1 VKVLFVAAH
10 PPLPLDNGGRLR
22 TFHLLD
28 ELSQRGDVV
37 LATLDREPGA
47 AYDGPATGELE
58 EAIRLALPAL
68 RDVAVVPAP
77 PARKRLRQLAT
88 LAGGGSYT
96 EAMHRSPMLVA
107 RVRAA
112 MRSFEPD
119 LVHCDSLFCAHV
131 RPSQPATSAPWV
143 LSLHNDEAL
152 LKERLAG
159 TADEWLRRALYRRE
173 AGRLAEVQRR
183 ALSEFDHAVAVS
195 DAERERFETLRQSV
209 SSENDDRSGG
219 GSEARSVSTAGGS
232 GESGEGDPVAEGG
245 RSGDGAEVLT
255 VPNGVEPLPEPGGPP
270 AAPGRGEPLR
280 LLFVGSLNYE
290 PNAQGLEWFAR
301 EVAPRVRERVEIEVE
316 VVGPGRRGP
325 ELPGVTYLGRVD
337 DVGSAYTRA
346 HAAVVPLRAGAGSRL
361 KVVEALAR
369 GVPLVSTSLG
379 VEGYDVADG
388 EHALIADDPEGLAER
403 FALLD
408 ASLRGDRH
416 IAGSLVG
423 AGYAFARDY
432 FWPRIGERMA
442 SSYERWAEAGA
453 SAASP
458 GS

>member
-1 VKVLFVAAH
+1 MKVLFVAAH

-28 ELSQRGDVV
+28 ELSRRADVV
-37 LATLDREPGA
+37 LACLDREPGSGR
-47 AYDGPATGELE
+47 DGPGARELE
-58 EAIRLALPAL
+58 DAIRLALPGL

-77 PARKRLRQLAT
+77 PAHKRLRQLAT

-96 EAMHRSPMLVA
+96 EAMHRSPLLVA

-112 MRSFEPD
+112 MGSFEPD

-131 RPSQPATSAPWV
+131 RPSQPAATAHWV
-143 LSLHNDEAL
+143 LSPHNDEAL
-152 LKERLAG
+152 LKERLAQ

-173 AGRLAEVQRR
+173 AGALAGVQGR
-183 ALSEFDHAVAVS
+183 ALSEFDHVVAVS
-195 DAERERFETLRQSV
+195 EVERDRFV
-209 SSENDDRSGG
+209 AF
-219 GSEARSVSTAGGS
+219 GS
-232 GESGEGDPVAEGG
+232 DPDVI
-245 RSGDGAEVLT
+245 T
-255 VPNGVEPLPEPGGPP
+255 VPNGVEPLSEPAGPP
-270 AAPGRGEPLR
+270 AGPGPGEPLR

-290 PNAQGLEWFAR
+290 PNAQGLEWFAH
-301 EVAPRVRERVEIEVE
+301 EVAPRVRERLAIAIE

-337 DVGSAYTRA
+337 DVGAAYARA

-369 GVPLVSTSLG
+369 GVPLVSTPLG
-379 VEGYDVADG
+379 VEGYDVVDG
-388 EHALIADDPEGLAER
+388 EDALIADDPQTLAER

-416 IAGSLVG
+416 LAGSLVA

-432 FWPRIGERMA
+432 FWPRIGERMVGA
-442 SSYERWAEAGA
+442 YEGWAEE
-453 SAASP
+453 AAS
-458 GS
+458 GRE

>member
-1 VKVLFVAAH
+1 MKVLFVAAH

-28 ELSQRGDVV
+28 ELSRRADVV

-47 AYDGPATGELE
+47 AYDGPASSDLE
-58 EAIRLALPAL
+58 AAIRLALPEL

-77 PARKRLRQLAT
+77 PARKRLRQLRT
-88 LAGGGSYT
+88 VAGGRSYT
-96 EAMHRSPMLVA
+96 DAMHRSELLVG

-119 LVHCDSLFCAHV
+119 LVHCDSLFCSYV
-131 RPSQPATSAPWV
+131 RPSHPATSAPWV
-143 LSLHNDEAL
+143 LSMHNDEAL

-159 TADEWLRRALYRRE
+159 TAGEWLRRALYHRE
-173 AGRLAEVQRR
+173 AEVLAELQRR
-183 ALSEFDHAVAVS
+183 ALSEFDHVVAVS
-195 DAERERFETLRQSV
+195 DAERDRFAAVRE
-209 SSENDDRSGG
+209 
-219 GSEARSVSTAGGS
+219 SEAGQSGVGS
-232 GESGEGDPVAEGG
+232 DV
-245 RSGDGAEVLT
+245 VT
-255 VPNGVEPLPEPGGPP
+255 VPNGVEPLSEPDGPP
-270 AAPGRGEPLR
+270 VGPGRGEPLR

-290 PNAQGLEWFAR
+290 PNAQGLEWFVR
-301 EVAPRVRERVEIEVE
+301 EVAPRVRERVAIEIE

-337 DVGSAYTRA
+337 DVGAAYARA

-379 VEGYDVADG
+379 VEGYDLVDG

-416 IAGSLVG
+416 IAGSLVE
-423 AGYAFARDY
+423 AGHAFARDY
-432 FWPRIGERMA
+432 FWPRIGDRLA
-442 SSYERWAEAGA
+442 STYETWAEQ
-453 SAASP
+453 AAAIAPP
-458 GS
+458 GSADGGG

>member
-28 ELSQRGDVV
+28 ELSRRADVV
-37 LATLDREPGA
+37 LACLGREPGA
-47 AYDGPATGELE
+47 GRDGPGARELE
-58 EAIRLALPAL
+58 DAIRLTLPAL

-77 PARKRLRQLAT
+77 RAHKRLRQLAT

-96 EAMHRSPMLVA
+96 DAMHRSPTLVA

-112 MRSFEPD
+112 MGSFEPD

-131 RPSQPATSAPWV
+131 RPSQPAATAHWV

-152 LKERLAG
+152 LKERLSQ

-173 AGRLAEVQRR
+173 AGALMEVQAR
-183 ALSEFDHAVAVS
+183 ALSDFDHAVAVS
-195 DAERERFETLRQSV
+195 EVERARFVALR
-209 SSENDDRSGG
+209 RSKN
-219 GSEARSVSTAGGS
+219 
-232 GESGEGDPVAEGG
+232 GG
-245 RSGDGAEVLT
+245 RSGEGSDESRPLDERGSDIVA
-255 VPNGVEPLPEPGGPP
+255 VPNGVEPLPEPAGPP
-270 AAPGRGEPLR
+270 EGPAPGEPLR

-290 PNAQGLEWFAR
+290 PNAQGLEWFAH
-301 EVAPRVRERVEIEVE
+301 EVAPRVRERLAIAIE

-337 DVGSAYTRA
+337 DVGAAYARA

-369 GVPLVSTSLG
+369 GVPLVSTPLG
-379 VEGYDVADG
+379 VEGYDVVDG
-388 EHALIADDPEGLAER
+388 EHALIADDPETLAER

-416 IAGSLVG
+416 IAGSLVA

-442 SSYERWAEAGA
+442 AAYEGWAEEAA
-453 SAASP
+453 SAAA
-458 GS
+458 GG